1 MQGTGAAA
9 GRERKS
15 VAGRGAAKDK
25 EQDSGSKVPKA
36 IKDQAEDGVEDEE
49 ADEQASK
56 KNHLMRG
63 SRLSFL
69 ASQDLT
75 HEPHEYV
82 AEDVEPEVDEQEN
95 NRTTGNEAD
104 LQSDE
109 EEDGDSSSDGGSEDL
124 ELEKMK
130 QKKSEHYSA
139 IQDAIMRANPLLE
152 AFGNAKT
159 ERNDNSSRFGRF
171 VELYVGSEELHSY
184 ADSAAS
190 ANIRPSKTNRR
201 TRNKSCNGAA
211 EGEQLHS
218 IKHSTTSGG
227 ITAGYVECYLLEKS
241 RVVSTT
247 TANERCYHIFYQILE
262 GLEDSEK
269 RSAKLLNDCYEK
281 YEILKNSA
289 TKVIGM
295 DDGEIFLRSVLP
307 AFSAIGYDEEKDLPE
322 LWKLLSAVLRCGNVK
337 FHDDDTDSDSPP
349 ICDNERDLED
359 ICELLGID
367 KVF

>member
-1 MQGTGAAA
+1 M
-9 GRERKS
+9 
-15 VAGRGAAKDK
+15 AKDK

-82 AEDVEPEVDEQEN
+82 AEDVEPEDEHEN
-95 NRTTGNEAD
+95 NRTTGKEVD

-109 EEDGDSSSDGGSEDL
+109 EEDGDSSSDEGSEDL

-171 VELYVGSEELHSY
+171 VELYVGSEELHSF
-184 ADSAAS
+184 DRAAS
-190 ANIRPSKTNRR
+190 ANRPSKANRR

-211 EGEQLHS
+211 EEQQQLHN
-218 IKHSTTSGG
+218 HSATSGG

-269 RSAKLLNDCYEK
+269 RSAKLLDDCYEK

-337 FHDDDTDSDSPP
+337 FHDDVS
-349 ICDNERDLED
+349 
-359 ICELLGID
+359 
-367 KVF
+367 K